1 MNGGHRQSGSQLW
14 YRGKDLP
21 DGSLEEFDK
30 DCSMTLA
37 DLADVSPCSVND
49 RAFAYMDTD
58 IDKISSLLGIC
69 WEPSKSIPF
78 REEVSYL
85 GFHWDLH
92 ARRVYLLEEKRVKY
106 LAVIMEWENVRMHN
120 LLDTQRIYGKLLH
133 ATLVL
138 PAGRAY
144 LTNLKAMLA
153 LFDNGVFVP
162 HSPPRDTAS
171 NLQWW
176 RWQLSHSNI
185 SRPIQEPSLPT
196 NYWAYSDTSS
206 GFGVAIMIG
215 P

>member
-1 MNGGHRQSGSQLW
+1 
-14 YRGKDLP
+14 
-21 DGSLEEFDK
+21 
-30 DCSMTLA
+30 
-37 DLADVSPCSVND
+37 
-49 RAFAYMDTD
+49 
-58 IDKISSLLGIC
+58 
-69 WEPSKSIPF
+69 
-78 REEVSYL
+78 
-85 GFHWDLH
+85 
-92 ARRVYLLEEKRVKY
+92 
-106 LAVIMEWENVRMHN
+106 MHN

-153 LFDNGVFVP
+153 LFDNGAFVP
-162 HSPPRDTAS
+162 HSPPWYTAS